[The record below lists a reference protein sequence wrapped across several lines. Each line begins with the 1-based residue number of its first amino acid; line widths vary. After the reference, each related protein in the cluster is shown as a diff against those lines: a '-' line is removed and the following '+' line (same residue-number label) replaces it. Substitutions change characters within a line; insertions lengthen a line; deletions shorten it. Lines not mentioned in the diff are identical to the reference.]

1 MAYAHA
7 RCVSHRR
14 DRHTGIRVATGV
26 CTPGTPR
33 RHGAH
38 ADRLAR
44 GHTLTLAPLQDLD
57 ARTRFKEAHAQPPII
72 PRTGHSRRQYH
83 TASARGRV
91 PNRGCFTH
99 TACSTS
105 PCRQCDSGAR
115 AHASWSPRLAS
126 PRSLSSV
133 KSSGGTSASS
143 RCSRTK
149 GSGGPACSS
158 NLAAVSGSRKRCT

>member
-1 MAYAHA
+1 MHMLDACHTDATDTQGSGSRQACAH
-7 RCVSHRR
+7 
-14 DRHTGIRVATGV
+14 
-26 CTPGTPR
+26 
-33 RHGAH
+33 
-38 ADRLAR
+38 R
-44 GHTLTLAPLQDLD
+44 GHRDDTARTRTDWPGGTLTLAPLQDLD
-57 ARTRFKEAHAQPPII
+57 ARTRLKEAHAQPPII